1 MLFVSTLTGGDL
13 DLDCLA
19 RPNSSTDV
27 NVIVVL
33 RFRSKHC
40 LLLFVSTVTGGDL
53 DRLALPNSSTGVA
66 MSAVGR
72 SIGRRS
78 AVGRSKVCSPV
89 NTFKYSSSSSAYSFG
104 MMPHPSRKSVQHH
117 KVSSVLLHETYG
129 IWCSSD
135 Q

>member
-1 MLFVSTLTGGDL
+1 MLFVSTLTGGDLDL

-53 DRLALPNSSTGVA
+53 DRLALPNSSTGGA
-66 MSAVGR
+66 
-72 SIGRRS
+72 I
-78 AVGRSKVCSPV
+78 VGRSKVCSPV
-89 NTFKYSSSSSAYSFG
+89 NTLKYSSSSSAYSFG

-117 KVSSVLLHETYG
+117 KVFSVLLHETYG
-129 IWCSSD
+129 IWCSPD

>member
-72 SIGRRS
+72 
-78 AVGRSKVCSPV
+78 VGRSKVCSPV
-89 NTFKYSSSSSAYSFG
+89 NTLKYSSSSSAYSFG